1 MFEERWI
8 RITAWTACTSL
19 ALFTVLPV
27 VWILATAFKTAAE
40 INLWPPTFLPHAPT
54 MENFQQLLRETA
66 FLRYVLN
73 SFVISAGSTVTIML
87 TSSLAGFVFAKY
99 RFPLRG
105 PLFMLVLAS
114 AIIPLEAYM
123 VPLYIMVF
131 KVHMLNTFAALI
143 FPLMIMTFGV
153 FFMRQVIMTIPDDLL
168 EAARIDGASEW
179 WIYLRI
185 ILYLSKS
192 GLMAI
197 GVFAF
202 TQAWANFIWPLV
214 VVSSG
219 DMYTTELGLAEYQ
232 RAFFTEYGP
241 IAAGA
246 VISIVPMLIVFA
258 LLRRHIMQGIATSG
272 MKG

>member
-1 MFEERWI
+1 MFEERSI
-8 RITAWTACTSL
+8 RITAWTACTAL
-19 ALFTVLPV
+19 ALFTVLPF

-54 MENFQQLLRETA
+54 MANFHELLQETP
-66 FLRYVLN
+66 FLRYIFN
-73 SFVISAGSTVTIML
+73 SLMIATGSTVSIML

-105 PLFMLVLAS
+105 TLFMIVLAS

-153 FFMRQVIMTIPDDLL
+153 FFMRQVIMSIPDDLL
-168 EAARIDGASEW
+168 EAARIDGASEL

-185 ILYLSKS
+185 ILYLSNS

>member
-1 MFEERWI
+1 M
-8 RITAWTACTSL
+8 
-19 ALFTVLPV
+19 LPCI
-27 VWILATAFKTAAE
+27 WILATAFKTAAE
-40 INLWPPTFLPHAPT
+40 INLWPPTFLPHDPT
-54 MENFQQLLRETA
+54 MENFQQLLRETP
-66 FLRYVLN
+66 FMRYVFN
-73 SFVISAGSTVTIML
+73 SLLIAVGSTLSIML

-105 PLFMLVLAS
+105 PLFMLILAS

-153 FFMRQVIMTIPDDLL
+153 FFMRQVIMAIPDDLL

-185 ILYLSKS
+185 ILSLSKS

-219 DMYTTELGLAEYQ
+219 DMYTTELGLAEFQ

-246 VISIVPMLIVFA
+246 VISIVPMLLVFA

>member
-1 MFEERWI
+1 MFEERSI
-8 RITAWTACTSL
+8 RITAWVACSAL
-19 ALFTVLPV
+19 ALFTVLPF

-54 MENFQQLLRETA
+54 MENFHQLLNETP
-66 FLRYVLN
+66 FLRYIFN
-73 SFVISAGSTVTIML
+73 SLMIAVGSTASIML
-87 TSSLAGFVFAKY
+87 TSSLGGFVFAKY

-105 PLFMLVLAS
+105 PLFMMILAS

-153 FFMRQVIMTIPDDLL
+153 FFMRQVIMSIPDDLL
-168 EAARIDGASEW
+168 EAARIDGASEL

-185 ILYLSKS
+185 VVYLSNS